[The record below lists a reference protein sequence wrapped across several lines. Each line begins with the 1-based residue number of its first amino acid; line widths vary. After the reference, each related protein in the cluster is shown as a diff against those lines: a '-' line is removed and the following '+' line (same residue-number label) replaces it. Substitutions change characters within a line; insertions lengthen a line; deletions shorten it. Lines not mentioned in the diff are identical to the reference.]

1 MNRLDTSHNFWE
13 RYGDRNEKLEKKL
26 GYFSIKNIDDPCV
39 VTVAVNPKEY
49 FEEFESQSVNKKCKG
64 LRKGVS
70 GMELEYY
77 AKRINSIWEIETFG
91 QLPKGKH
98 KQNRFTI
105 KNNSMVLDEIEKSK
119 FVQINDKRYYFSDG
133 IVSLSFS
140 HPFLKEI
147 VDFKREK
154 KTKNRGV
161 FTAGK
166 TQTYSD
172 GKICSRK
179 KQKNFNL

>member
-26 GYFSIKNIDDPCV
+26 GYFSIKNIDDPCI

-105 KNNSMVLDEIEKSK
+105 RNNSMVLDEIEKSK

-147 VDFKREK
+147 VDFKRGK
-154 KTKNRGV
+154 KPKH
-161 FTAGK
+161 
-166 TQTYSD
+166 
-172 GKICSRK
+172 
-179 KQKNFNL
+179 